1 MRRFT
6 ISLLAAALISAV
18 AVPAAL
24 AQDHPLIPPK
34 RMAVTQDVDLPGND
48 LRQVFDVSMDA
59 CLRNCLADQDC
70 AAVTYNA
77 RASSCFPK
85 GSVGQATPFQGA
97 YSARVLMTPAAAQDL
112 AQRRAEAAPFIG
124 EHLLRAALEQAEGM
138 SDHLTGGLDG
148 ASLAQYAR
156 DAMGNGDPVQA
167 QRLLG
172 AAIVLDDRA
181 EDWGGFAELILSQD
195 NGNLQPAQTA
205 AVNAY
210 LRSEG
215 DATAAES
222 LFLLSRIWEDDG
234 RGRDALSALRLA
246 DTLDAREDIALA
258 LQDAESKYGFRM
270 IDQIVEADRAM
281 PRICAQ
287 FSEQLRPSVDYTPYV
302 ALSETGLS
310 VQAEGDRLCV
320 AGLTHGARYDLTF
333 RKGLPAETGE
343 ALWRDVAMTQYV
355 RDRAPLVRF
364 EGRNYVLPR
373 MADAG
378 LPVVTVNT
386 EHLDLRLIRVSD
398 RNLVQT
404 LRDRY
409 MARPLDY
416 WAEQQVTDN
425 LGEVVWQGQAD
436 VGSQLNAEMTTRLPI
451 QEVTGP
457 LGAGIYAL
465 QAQVP
470 ETSPDEVATAT
481 QWFVISDLGISAL
494 EGADGMQVVVRGLTD
509 TGPRAGARVAL
520 LSRGNEILAEVQTD
534 DQGLARFV
542 AAETKGEGNAAPA
555 AITVADGDDM
565 AFLPLTD
572 PEFDLS
578 DRGVEGLPPAPPV
591 DVFLTTERG
600 AYRVGE
606 TVHATILA
614 RNGADQRAI
623 SGLPL
628 TAVLTRPDGVELTRQ
643 IAPEAGAGGHTADF
657 TLPVTAPRGTW
668 RLDVFADPEAP
679 ALASTKLL
687 VEDFLPER
695 LDFTPELPE
704 GPLAMD
710 ALPQISVDVRYLF
723 GAPGAGLPVEGEV
736 RLSAADSLSDHEG
749 YQFGLQ
755 DQRFDPRAEM
765 LVGGET
771 DDQGHLTLTATL
783 PEDAAQAA
791 RPLKADFIMSVREG
805 SGRPVERVVSR
816 TVLPDQ
822 PVAGIRPMFEGGAVG
837 EGEDARFSVIAVGPD
852 GRQVATPASWV
863 VNRVET
869 DYQWYSMDG
878 RWDYE
883 MITRRVK
890 LSEGAVTLAADQ
902 PVEVAVPVDWGRYEI
917 VVTPEGGGAA
927 STAFD
932 SGWYTVAGSLE
943 TPDRLSVALDKP
955 RYSAGETALAL
966 VDAPADGTAIVS
978 VLTNRVVDMKLV
990 EVAAGENRIELPV
1003 TDAWGTGAY
1012 VTVSALR
1019 AVGAEG
1025 GHAPVRALGLA
1036 HAGIEPGDR
1045 ALATTIEAPA
1055 EADPRGLLP
1064 VTLRVAGAAPGDT
1077 VHATLAA
1084 VDLGILNL
1092 TAFKSPDPSAHYFG
1106 QRRLGVAIRDLY
1118 GRLIDGQ
1125 AGAQGA
1131 IRSGGDAMNAVSTQS
1146 PTPTEDLLAWF
1157 SGPLTVGEDGTVKAE
1172 IPLPAFNGTVRLMAV
1187 TWSEK
1192 GVGQAQQDVLVRDP
1206 VVLTA
1211 SAPRFLAPGDQ
1222 ARVLLE
1228 LTHASGPAGEV
1239 ALAASGEGLTLGTLP
1254 ASVTL
1259 AELGSE
1265 RLSLPIT
1272 APEAEGPVQ
1281 LALSVT
1287 TPDGKLLEKRLT
1299 IPVLANGARVSHESR
1314 FTLASGS
1321 DLTLPAELLEN
1332 MVPGTA
1338 SATLALGPAAR
1349 FDAAAILRG
1358 LEEYPYG
1365 CTEQITSQAMPLLA
1379 FSQAAE
1385 GMPDADRASERI
1397 DQAIARVLTR
1407 QDSSGAFGL
1416 WSAEGGDNWLNAYVT
1431 DFLSRA
1437 RAAGHVVPDQAFRMA
1452 LDRLRNTVNYAADFD
1467 ADSNGGGEA
1476 LAYALMVLAREGA
1489 VPVGDLRYYADEK
1502 GGDFGTPLAM
1512 AQLGSALAMYGD
1524 QRRAD
1529 AMFSLVAQRLNDRGD
1544 EAYVLRADYGTR
1556 LRDLAGVLALAA
1568 GAGSEVLSLDG
1579 LGASL
1584 AESLRGQ
1591 TLSPQ
1596 ESVWSLMAAGA
1607 LASGAN
1613 GEGFT
1618 LNGQPL
1624 GSALIRDVT
1633 GDGGA
1638 VIHNGSGREEVL
1650 TLTLTGLP
1658 SVPEPA
1664 GGKGYTITREYYTH
1678 EGEPVDPG
1686 MVAQGAR
1693 LVAVLTV
1700 TPHQEGG
1707 GRLIID
1713 DPLPAGFEIE
1723 NPHLIR
1729 QGDNAALDWLEALSD
1744 VQTSE
1749 FRDDRFI
1756 SAVDWTSVDSFRLA
1770 YNVRAITPGQFAHP
1784 AASVMD
1790 MYRPDWRAWTDA
1802 GSTTVTE

>member
-1 MRRFT
+1 MHRFT
-6 ISLLAAALISAV
+6 IALIFSALLS
-18 AVPAAL
+18 PFAASTAL
-24 AQDHPLIPPK
+24 SQDHPLIPPK
-34 RMAVTQDVDLPGND
+34 RMAITQDVDLPGGD

-59 CLRNCLADQDC
+59 CLRNCLADADC
-70 AAVTYNA
+70 AAVTYNS
-77 RASSCFPK
+77 RASACFPK
-85 GSVGQATPFQGA
+85 GATGEVAPFQGA
-97 YSARVLMTPAAAQDL
+97 YSGRVLTAPVPAQDL
-112 AQRRAEAAPFIG
+112 AQRRAEAAPFLT
-124 EHLLRAALEQAEGM
+124 ESLLQSAYSQAEGM

-148 ASLAQYAR
+148 ATLAQYAS
-156 DAMGNGDPVQA
+156 DAAGNGDPVQA

-172 AAIVLDDRA
+172 AAVLLDDRA
-181 EDWGGFAELILSQD
+181 EDWGGYAELILSQ
-195 NGNLQPAQTA
+195 GNNVQPAQMA

-210 LRSEG
+210 LRAEG
-215 DATAAES
+215 DATAAEA
-222 LFLLSRIWEDDG
+222 LFLLARIWEDDG

-246 DTLDAREDIALA
+246 DTLDRREDIALA
-258 LQDAESKYGFRM
+258 LQDAEGKYGFRM
-270 IDQIVEADRAM
+270 IDQIVEADRES

-287 FSEQLRPSVDYTPYV
+287 FSEQLRPSVDYAPYV
-302 ALSETGLS
+302 AISETGLS

-320 AGLTHGARYDLTF
+320 SGLTHGARYEMTF
-333 RKGLPAETGE
+333 RQGLPAETGE
-343 ALWRDVAMTQYV
+343 SLWRDVAMTQYV
-355 RDRAPLVRF
+355 RDRAPMVRF

-378 LPVVTVNT
+378 LPVVSVNT
-386 EHLDLRLIRVSD
+386 KHLDLRLIRISD

-416 WAEQQVTDN
+416 WAEQQVTDG
-425 LGEVVWQGQAD
+425 LGEVVWKGQAD
-436 VGSQLNAEMTTRLPI
+436 VGDSLNAEITTRLPI

-470 ETSPDEVATAT
+470 DTSPDEVATAT
-481 QWFVISDLGISAL
+481 QWFVISDLGISTL
-494 EGADGMQVVVRGLTD
+494 DGVDGMHVVVRGLTD
-509 TGPRAGARVAL
+509 TGARAGVRVAL
-520 LSRGNEILAEVQTD
+520 LSRGNDILAEAQTD
-534 DQGLARFV
+534 DQGMALFGADV
-542 AAETKGEGNAAPA
+542 TQGEGNAAPA
-555 AITVADGDDM
+555 AVTVADGDDM

-614 RNGADQRAI
+614 RDGADQRAI

-643 IAPEAGAGGHTADF
+643 IAPEAGSGGHTADF

-668 RLDVFADPEAP
+668 RLDVFADPETP
-679 ALASTKLL
+679 ALASAKLL

-695 LDFTPELPE
+695 LDFTPEMPE

-723 GAPGAGLPVEGEV
+723 GAPGAALPVEGEV
-736 RLSAADSLSDHEG
+736 RLSAADSLPDQEG
-749 YQFGLQ
+749 YHFG
-755 DQRFDPRAEM
+755 RFDDAFSPRADT
-765 LVGGET
+765 LVPGET
-771 DDQGHLTLTATL
+771 DDQGHLVLTATL
-783 PEDAAQAA
+783 PEGAAQAA
-791 RPLKADFIMSVREG
+791 RPLKADFILSVREG
-805 SGRPVERVVSR
+805 SGRPVERVVTR
-816 TVLPDQ
+816 TVLPDE
-822 PVAGIRPMFEGGAVG
+822 PVAGIRPMFEGDAVG
-837 EGEDARFSVIAVGPD
+837 EGEEARFSVIAIGPD
-852 GRQVATPASWV
+852 GQPVATPAAWV
-863 VNRVET
+863 VNRIET

-883 MITRRVK
+883 MISRRAKV
-890 LSEGAVTLAADQ
+890 SEGSLQLTADQ
-902 PVEVAVPVDWGRYEI
+902 PAEVTLPVDWGRYEI

-927 STAFD
+927 SYAFD

-955 RYSAGETALAL
+955 RYRAGETATAL
-966 VDAPADGTAIVS
+966 IDAPADGTALVS
-978 VLTNRVVDMKLV
+978 VLTNRVVDLKLV
-990 EVAAGENRIELPV
+990 PVSAGENRIELPV

-1012 VTVSALR
+1012 VTASVIR
-1019 AVGAEG
+1019 AVGATDS
-1025 GHAPVRALGLA
+1025 HAPIRALGLA

-1045 ALATTIEAPA
+1045 ALAAIIEAPT
-1055 EADPRGLLP
+1055 EADPRGMLP
-1064 VTLRVAGAAPGDT
+1064 VTLRIEGAAPGET

-1106 QRRLGVAIRDLY
+1106 QRRLGVALRDLY

-1131 IRSGGDAMNAVSTQS
+1131 IRSGGDAMASVSTQS
-1146 PTPTEDLLAWF
+1146 PPPDEDLLAWF
-1157 SGPLTVGEDGTVKAE
+1157 SGPLTLAEDGTVHVE

-1187 TWSEK
+1187 TWSDK
-1192 GVGQAQQDVLVRDP
+1192 GVGQAEQDVLVRDP
-1206 VVLTA
+1206 VVLMA

-1228 LTHASGPAGEV
+1228 LTHATGPAGEV
-1239 ALAASGEGLTLGTLP
+1239 GLAVAAEGLTLGALP

-1259 AELGSE
+1259 AEKGTE

-1287 TPDGKLLEKRLT
+1287 TPDGKVLEKRLT

-1332 MVPGTA
+1332 MLPGTA

-1349 FDAAAILRG
+1349 FDAASILRG
-1358 LEEYPYG
+1358 LASYPYG

-1385 GMPDADRASERI
+1385 GMPDADRAKERI

-1416 WSAEGGDNWLNAYVT
+1416 WSPDSGDNWLNAYVT

-1437 RAAGHVVPDQAFRMA
+1437 RAAGHAVPDQAFRMA

-1502 GGDFGTPLAM
+1502 GGDFGSALAS
-1512 AQLGSALAMYGD
+1512 AQVGAALAMYGD

-1529 AMFSLVAQRLNDRGD
+1529 AMFARVARQLLPQGD
-1544 EAYVLRADYGTR
+1544 EAYVYRADYGTR

-1568 GAGSEVLSLDG
+1568 GAGSQVVSLDG

-1584 AESLRGQ
+1584 AERLNGQ
-1591 TLSPQ
+1591 MLSPQ
-1596 ESVWSLMAAGA
+1596 EAVWSLMAAGA
-1607 LASGAN
+1607 LATGAN

-1618 LNGQPL
+1618 LNGQHL

-1633 GDGGA
+1633 ADGGA
-1638 VIHNGSGREEVL
+1638 VIHNGTGREEVL

-1658 SVPEPA
+1658 TAPEPA
-1664 GGKGYTITREYYTH
+1664 GGKGYTITRDYYTH
-1678 EGEPVDPG
+1678 EGAPVDPAS
-1686 MVAQGAR
+1686 VAQGTR

-1707 GRLIID
+1707 GRLIVD

-1723 NPHLIR
+1723 NPHLLQ

-1770 YNVRAITPGQFAHP
+1770 YNVRAITPGQFTHP

-1802 GSTTVTE
+1802 GVTAVTE